1 MFFLFFLKL
10 EDFVFSLEVD
20 CVGLECGYVMVRGDW
35 WLGFIYRKVSCYV
48 IKRYRIKS
56 FKVWR

>member
-35 WLGFIYRKVSCYV
+35 WLGFIYRKVSC
-48 IKRYRIKS
+48 
-56 FKVWR
+56 